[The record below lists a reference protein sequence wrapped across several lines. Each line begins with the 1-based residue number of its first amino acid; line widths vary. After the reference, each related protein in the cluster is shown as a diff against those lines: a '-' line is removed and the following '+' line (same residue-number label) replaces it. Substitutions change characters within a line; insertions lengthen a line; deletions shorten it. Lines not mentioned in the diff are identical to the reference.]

1 MPPQANLATEA
12 APDQRLSMSHAAG
25 RRRIPASL
33 ILSGA
38 GLVLVLA
45 VVGIG
50 GFVWPGFFRSTAD
63 DNTPQALAQRYV
75 TDLRNGD
82 AADMNDS
89 LVCADHRL
97 SAAQLRQTQQVY
109 AQVKVVSATA
119 GQVSVT
125 GDTAKVTITAT
136 SQQNGSNSQV
146 LDLKRVDGNWCVD
159 AFQGS

>member
-1 MPPQANLATEA
+1 MSDTPRRPARRGP
-12 APDQRLSMSHAAG
+12 AP
-25 RRRIPASL
+25 L

-38 GLVLVLA
+38 GLVVVLA
-45 VVGIG
+45 VVLIG
-50 GFVWPGFFRSTAD
+50 GFAWPGFFRSGGTGAD
-63 DNTPQALAQRYV
+63 TPQALAQRYV

-82 AADMNDS
+82 AADMNNS

-146 LDLKRVDGNWCVD
+146 LNLKRVNGNWCVD